1 MLRKGLQTTL
11 SFWDKLNP
19 EFLFEEAALFLIKI
33 IFLIKDV
40 GYSKSWDLKNVES
53 YGSRN
58 ESKSGI
64 K

>member
-1 MLRKGLQTTL
+1 MTL
-11 SFWDKLNP
+11 AQFPVFGFFFQDSR
-19 EFLFEEAALFLIKI
+19 IGV
-33 IFLIKDV
+33 KDV